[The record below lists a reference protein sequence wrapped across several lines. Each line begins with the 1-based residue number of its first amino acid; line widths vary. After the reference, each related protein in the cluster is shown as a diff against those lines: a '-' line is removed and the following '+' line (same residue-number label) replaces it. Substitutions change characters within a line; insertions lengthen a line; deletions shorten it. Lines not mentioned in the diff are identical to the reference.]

1 MLNLGGTM
9 NNLCTKLNQWGC
21 DIPGAMRRF
30 LDDEDLYTSCLATML
45 ADDSFEKL
53 GMAIQENDVTKA
65 FDAAHSLK
73 GTLGNMGLT
82 PMYEIIIQIVE
93 PLRDGKLDGIAEKY
107 EVLMAKK
114 AELVAIK
121 ESC

>member
-1 MLNLGGTM
+1 MTDLLS
-9 NNLCTKLNQWGC
+9 KLENWGC
-21 DIPGAMRRF
+21 DISGAMRRF
-30 LDDEDLYTSCLATML
+30 LDDEELYINCLSTML
-45 ADDSFEKL
+45 ADESFAAL
-53 GMAIQENDVTKA
+53 GASIETKDGKKA

>member
-1 MLNLGGTM
+1 MSV
-9 NNLCTKLNQWGC
+9 LCTKLEDWGC
-21 DIPGAMRRF
+21 DISGAMRRF
-30 LDDEDLYTSCLATML
+30 LNDEELYASCLGTL
-45 ADDSFEKL
+45 IADESFGLLEK
-53 GMAIQENDVTKA
+53 AIQESDVTKA

-107 EVLMAKK
+107 EILMAKK
-114 AELVAIK
+114 AEVVAIK
-121 ESC
+121 ESCQVADNCL

>member
-1 MLNLGGTM
+1 MTDLLS
-9 NNLCTKLNQWGC
+9 KLEKWGC
-21 DIPGAMRRF
+21 DISGAMRRF
-30 LDDEDLYTSCLATML
+30 LDDEELYINCLSTML
-45 ADDSFEKL
+45 ADESFAVLGTSIEEKNV
-53 GMAIQENDVTKA
+53 EKA

-93 PLRDGKLDGIAEKY
+93 PLRDGKLEGIAEKY

>member
-30 LDDEDLYTSCLATML
+30 LDDEDLYTSCLDTML
-45 ADDSFEKL
+45 VDESFDSLGIGIKEK
-53 GMAIQENDVTKA
+53 DVSKA

-93 PLRDGKLDGIAEKY
+93 PLRDGKLEGIAEKY
-107 EVLMAKK
+107 EILMTKK
-114 AELVAIK
+114 AELVEIK

>member
-1 MLNLGGTM
+1 M
-9 NNLCTKLNQWGC
+9 NKLCEALQNWGC

-30 LDDEDLYTSCLATML
+30 LDDEGLYISCLATML
-45 ADDSFEKL
+45 ADENFGLL
-53 GMAIQENDVTKA
+53 GEAVKENDVTKA
-65 FDAAHSLK
+65 FEAAHSLK

-93 PLRDGKLDGIAEKY
+93 PLRDGNIDGIAEKHQL
-107 EVLMAKK
+107 LMEKYN
-114 AELVAIK
+114 ELVALK

>member
-1 MLNLGGTM
+1 MNKLCENLQ
-9 NNLCTKLNQWGC
+9 NWGC

-30 LDDEDLYTSCLATML
+30 LDDEELYTSCLATML
-45 ADDSFEKL
+45 ADDNFDNL
-53 GMAIQENDVTKA
+53 GEAIKANDVSKA

-93 PLRDGKLDGIAEKY
+93 PLRDGNIDGITEKHQLLMEKY
-107 EVLMAKK
+107 N
-114 AELVAIK
+114 ELVAIK

>member
-1 MLNLGGTM
+1 MVSDELSNLNHRWLF
-9 NNLCTKLNQWGC
+9 CLNPCFSGRWSLTFAV
-21 DIPGAMRRF
+21 IA
-30 LDDEDLYTSCLATML
+30 DE
-45 ADDSFEKL
+45 SFGLLEK
-53 GMAIQENDVTKA
+53 AIQESDVTKA

-107 EVLMAKK
+107 EILMAKK

>member
-1 MLNLGGTM
+1 M
-9 NNLCTKLNQWGC
+9 NTLCTKLQDWGC

-30 LDDEDLYTSCLATML
+30 LDDEDLYTSCLDTML
-45 ADDSFEKL
+45 ADESFESL
-53 GMAIQENDVTKA
+53 GIGIKEGDVAKA

-93 PLRDGKLDGIAEKY
+93 PLRDGKLEGIAEKY
-107 EVLMAKK
+107 EILMVKK

>member
-1 MLNLGGTM
+1 M
-9 NNLCTKLNQWGC
+9 NNLCTKLQDWGC

-30 LDDEDLYTSCLATML
+30 LDDEDLYITCLSTML
-45 ADDSFEKL
+45 ADDSFENL
-53 GMAIQENDVTKA
+53 GKGIEENNVEKA

-93 PLRDGKLDGIAEKY
+93 PLRDGKLEGIAEKY

>member
-1 MLNLGGTM
+1 M
-9 NNLCTKLNQWGC
+9 NVLCTKLENWGC
-21 DIPGAMRRF
+21 DISGAMRRF
-30 LDDEDLYTSCLATML
+30 LNDEELYASCLGTML
-45 ADDSFEKL
+45 ADESFDLLDK
-53 GMAIQENDVTKA
+53 AIQEKNITKA

-107 EVLMAKK
+107 EVLMAKMK
-114 AELVAIK
+114 ELVAIK
-121 ESC
+121 DSC